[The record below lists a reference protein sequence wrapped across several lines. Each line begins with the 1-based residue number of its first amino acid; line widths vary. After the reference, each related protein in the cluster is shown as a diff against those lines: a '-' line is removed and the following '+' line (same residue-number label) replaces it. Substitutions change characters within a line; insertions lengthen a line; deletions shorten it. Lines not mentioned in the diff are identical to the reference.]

1 MSLPDTFRMLLVFM
15 FGFTF
20 IVNFAHI
27 FAIFPT
33 LDYYKSATL
42 SLTDDADTA
51 NHHSALGPGSGPG
64 SLLWLARTCVEEA
77 LEEACTPGTRDNIA
91 VEVCR

>member
-1 MSLPDTFRMLLVFM
+1 MSLPDTFRMLLVF
-15 FGFTF
+15 
-20 IVNFAHI
+20 
-27 FAIFPT
+27 AIFPT
-33 LDYYKSATL
+33 LATL

>member
-1 MSLPDTFRMLLVFM
+1 MKHCRYP
-15 FGFTF
+15 
-20 IVNFAHI
+20 
-27 FAIFPT
+27 
-33 LDYYKSATL
+33 L

-77 LEEACTPGTRDNIA
+77 VEEACTPGTRDNIA

>member
-1 MSLPDTFRMLLVFM
+1 MSLPDTFRMLLVF
-15 FGFTF
+15 G
-20 IVNFAHI
+20 
-27 FAIFPT
+27 IFPT
-33 LDYYKSATL
+33 LDYKSATL